1 MDLMGC
7 LSVVNLAHFTPSGF
21 LGVLQI
27 ALINLGVR
35 TNDFLVLI
43 FYLEFGKVDSILDKL
58 KERQNSDKEPG
69 QIHKNGVFGNKFI
82 LGYAVFYSSLYSL

>member
-1 MDLMGC
+1 M
-7 LSVVNLAHFTPSGF
+7 
-21 LGVLQI
+21 GVLQI

-43 FYLEFGKVDSILDKL
+43 FYLQFGKVDS

-82 LGYAVFYSSLYSL
+82 WDMPFSTFLCIVCVSGFSSKGNDLSFI